1 MAEYEIRISGVHY
14 GANGDSVAG
23 QKDTEEM
30 HMRTRELLS
39 WIDRVRP
46 IVTLSPDPENRV
58 HGRAIQ
64 ARSLG
69 KRIGRVAFECV
80 NLVWDLLRAS
90 GKPMLLARVKEVAIQ
105 NHGYVVVTVS
115 ADELQQT
122 QTPMAQET
130 EWGLWLS
137 DLPLLPPSEQL
148 QAEEEAAFVLENVFF
163 PCLNECDVQE
173 LKTYVNIW
181 LEGSRHDLSREARQK
196 RALYIELLEA
206 AEDKEVRQLAEA
218 LKEQRRRICEREP
231 LDEMATEWWQQ
242 RQEDPDV
249 QRLWQQWRL
258 KNDNKLWAGLRLIDS
273 LLRQLPGDLYGDIG
287 QMDVVLSRLYYLN
300 TPRKAFQSIMALLM
314 IRCLTCREL
323 GIDMRPLA
331 EGEYERDGI
340 IKNPLEIPT
349 TIGRVVAFGET
360 HCDKIQRQTI
370 ELLVH
375 WLRDDYELTHCQEI
389 EALAEDTQLKLANAM
404 EKMANKKTNAFTVYP
419 QSGSTTNLGCD
430 QKNSDFKTYLP
441 KADGS
446 EEQSMLESNKKGE
459 EDVKIIK

>member
-1 MAEYEIRISGVHY
+1 MTEYEIRITGVHY

-30 HMRTRELLS
+30 HVRTRELLS
-39 WIDRVRP
+39 RIDRVRP
-46 IVTLSPDPENRV
+46 IVTLSPDPNNHVHEN
-58 HGRAIQ
+58 ALQ
-64 ARSLG
+64 ARALG
-69 KRIGRVAFECV
+69 NRIGRAALECV
-80 NLVWDLLRAS
+80 DLVWDLLRAS
-90 GKPMLLARVKEVAIQ
+90 GQPMLLAKVKEVTIR
-105 NHGYVVVTVS
+105 NHGYAVVTVS
-115 ADELQQT
+115 AEALQQT
-122 QTPMAQET
+122 QTTVASET
-130 EWGLWLS
+130 EWGPWLS

-148 QAEEEAAFVLENVFF
+148 QAEEEASFVLENVFF
-163 PCLNECDVQE
+163 PNLNECDVQE
-173 LKTYVNIW
+173 LATYVNIW

-196 RALYIELLEA
+196 RALYIELLET

-242 RQEDPDV
+242 RQGGPDV
-249 QRLWQQWRL
+249 QRLWQLWRL

-273 LLRQLPGDLYGDIG
+273 LLRQLPGELYGDIG

-323 GIDMRPLA
+323 GIDMRPMT

-340 IKNPLEIPT
+340 VKNPLEIPT

-360 HCDKIQRQTI
+360 HCDRMQRQTI

-375 WLRDDYELTHCQEI
+375 WLRDDYELAHCDEI
-389 EALAEDTQLKLANAM
+389 EALAEDTQFRLANAI
-404 EKMANKKTNAFTVYP
+404 EKAASKPTTQNIYGDKNVMQNGAQLLKMGLPEGADPAEIAARIAEQQRALLEQKK
-419 QSGSTTNLGCD
+419 
-430 QKNSDFKTYLP
+430 QKK
-441 KADGS
+441 
-446 EEQSMLESNKKGE
+446 
-459 EDVKIIK
+459 

>member
-1 MAEYEIRISGVHY
+1 MISGVHY

-46 IVTLSPDPENRV
+46 IITLSPDPENRI
-58 HGRAIQ
+58 HERAIQ
-64 ARSLG
+64 ARALG
-69 KRIGRVAFECV
+69 KRIGRVALECV
-80 NLVWDLLRAS
+80 DLVWDLLRAS
-90 GKPMLLARVKEVAIQ
+90 GKPMLLAKVKEVAVR

-115 ADELQQT
+115 ADELQVT
-122 QTPMAQET
+122 QAPIVQEP

-173 LKTYVNIW
+173 LKTYVDIW
-181 LEGSRHDLSREARQK
+181 LDGSQHDLSSEARQK
-196 RALYIELLEA
+196 RSLYIELLEA
-206 AEDKEVRQLAEA
+206 SEDKEVRQLAEA

-231 LDEMATEWWQQ
+231 LDEMATTWWQQ

-273 LLRQLPGDLYGDIG
+273 LLRQLPGNLYGDIG
-287 QMDVVLSRLYYLN
+287 HMDVVLSRLYYLN

-314 IRCLTCREL
+314 MRCLTCREL
-323 GIDMRPLA
+323 GIDMRPMT
-331 EGEYERDGI
+331 EDEYEQDGI
-340 IKNPLEIPT
+340 IKNPLDIPT
-349 TIGRVVAFGET
+349 TIGRVVAFGAT
-360 HCDKIQRQTI
+360 RCNDSQKQTI

-375 WLRDDYELTHCQEI
+375 WLRDDYEQSHCEEI
-389 EALAEDTQLKLANAM
+389 EALAEDTQLRLANAI
-404 EKMANKKTNAFTVYP
+404 EKSANKPATQNNHFEYVEKKETNI
-419 QSGSTTNLGCD
+419 D
-430 QKNSDFKTYLP
+430 KNYGPNIENNGTLRLPDEFKRTL
-441 KADGS
+441 
-446 EEQSMLESNKKGE
+446 SNF
-459 EDVKIIK
+459 

>member
-115 ADELQQT
+115 ADELQET
-122 QTPMAQET
+122 QAPIVQEP
-130 EWGLWLS
+130 EWGLWVS

-196 RALYIELLEA
+196 RALYIELLET

-287 QMDVVLSRLYYLN
+287 QMDVVLMRLYYLN

-314 IRCLTCREL
+314 MRCLTCCEL
-323 GIDMRPLA
+323 GIDMRPMT
-331 EGEYERDGI
+331 EDEYEQDGI
-340 IKNPLEIPT
+340 IKNPLDIPT
-349 TIGRVVAFGET
+349 TIARVVAFGAT
-360 HCDKIQRQTI
+360 RCNDSQKQTI

-375 WLRDDYELTHCQEI
+375 WLRDDYEQSHCEEI
-389 EALAEDTQLKLANAM
+389 ESLAADTQVRLANAI
-404 EKMANKKTNAFTVYP
+404 EEAANKPATQNNHFEYVDKKETNI
-419 QSGSTTNLGCD
+419 D
-430 QKNSDFKTYLP
+430 KNYGPNIENNGTLRLPDEFKRTL
-441 KADGS
+441 
-446 EEQSMLESNKKGE
+446 SNF
-459 EDVKIIK
+459 

>member
-1 MAEYEIRISGVHY
+1 MAEYEIMISGVHY

-46 IVTLSPDPENRV
+46 IITLSPDPENRI
-58 HGRAIQ
+58 HERAIQ
-64 ARSLG
+64 ARALG
-69 KRIGRVAFECV
+69 KRIGRVALECV
-80 NLVWDLLRAS
+80 DLVWDLLRAS
-90 GKPMLLARVKEVAIQ
+90 GKPMLLAKVKEVAVR

-115 ADELQQT
+115 ADELQVT
-122 QTPMAQET
+122 QAPIVQEP

-181 LEGSRHDLSREARQK
+181 LDGSQHDLSSEARQK
-196 RALYIELLEA
+196 RSLYIELLEA
-206 AEDKEVRQLAEA
+206 SEDKEVRQLAEA

-231 LDEMATEWWQQ
+231 LDEMATTWWQQ

-273 LLRQLPGDLYGDIG
+273 LLRQLPGNLYGDIG
-287 QMDVVLSRLYYLN
+287 HMDVVLSRLYYLN

-314 IRCLTCREL
+314 MRCLTCREL
-323 GIDMRPLA
+323 GIDMRPMT
-331 EGEYERDGI
+331 EDEYEQDGI
-340 IKNPLEIPT
+340 IKNPLDIPT
-349 TIGRVVAFGET
+349 TIGRVVAFGAT
-360 HCDKIQRQTI
+360 RCNDSQKQTI

-375 WLRDDYELTHCQEI
+375 WLRDDYEQSHCEEI
-389 EALAEDTQLKLANAM
+389 EALAEDTQLRLANAI
-404 EKMANKKTNAFTVYP
+404 EKSANKPATQNNHFEYVEKKETNI
-419 QSGSTTNLGCD
+419 D
-430 QKNSDFKTYLP
+430 KNYGPNIENNGTLRLPDEFKRTL
-441 KADGS
+441 
-446 EEQSMLESNKKGE
+446 SNF
-459 EDVKIIK
+459 